1 MLHEFGRAAVRAHD
15 GGEAARHRVRDDE
28 AEALDLLAAFQR
40 DLRVEE
46 DGRAGVQRVEG
57 FGHVEVRTAT
67 ETIRGDRGVY
77 VADTGIARLAGDV
90 HITRGQSQLNGDEAV
105 VNMRTGISTLSRNP
119 GKRVEGLVV
128 PNDATGSGADA
139 KKPTAKAPSPAAP
152 SPRASS
158 PQASSPQAS
167 SP

>member
-1 MLHEFGRAAVRAHD
+1 M
-15 GGEAARHRVRDDE
+15 
-28 AEALDLLAAFQR
+28 
-40 DLRVEE
+40 
-46 DGRAGVQRVEG
+46 EG

-90 HITRGQSQLNGDEAV
+90 HITRGQSQLNGDEAI

-128 PNDATGSGADA
+128 PNDATANAPAPGAAPDA
-139 KKPTAKAPSPAAP
+139 KKPPAAKAAP
-152 SPRASS
+152 
-158 PQASSPQAS
+158 PQASSSPASSSPAS
-167 SP
+167 SPPASSP